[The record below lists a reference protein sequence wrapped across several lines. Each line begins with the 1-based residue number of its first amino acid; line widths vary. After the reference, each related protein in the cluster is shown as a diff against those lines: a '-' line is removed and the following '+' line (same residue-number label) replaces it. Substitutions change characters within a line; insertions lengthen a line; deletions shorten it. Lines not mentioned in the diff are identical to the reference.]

1 MFHLDVFLKQT
12 NEQEYLIE
20 PILFLAQ
27 ILLIRISMTS
37 YNNGH
42 LVVQSLEECVV
53 KAAVWYGAKDVRV
66 EEVENPSVLDNQ
78 VKVEVAYTGICG
90 SDLHEYLEGPVFIP
104 AESPNE
110 FSGKQAPL
118 TMGHEFSGV
127 ITEVGKDV
135 STVAIGD
142 RVSIYP
148 TLANERKV
156 EEIDIY
162 DGYNFIGLAQDGG
175 MAEYCVV
182 PETAVYQLPENMSLK
197 EGALV
202 EPTAVAVQAIKEGSV
217 KFGDTV
223 AIFGA
228 GPIGCLVAA
237 AAKAAGAIQI
247 IVCDLSEERLEKAIE
262 MGATDVINSG
272 KVDAVASIKD
282 LTKGGVDVSFEVAG
296 VEMTVKQA
304 IDATKARGTM
314 VIVSIFAKPIS
325 WHPMQLI
332 NSGVKVT
339 STIAYSRTTYQQTI
353 QAIANGQ
360 LVVKPIITKRI
371 GLDEVVSEG
380 FETLVSDKSQAKI
393 LIAIHSED

>member
-1 MFHLDVFLKQT
+1 MNT
-12 NEQEYLIE
+12 NI
-20 PILFLAQ
+20 
-27 ILLIRISMTS
+27 
-37 YNNGH
+37 
-42 LVVQSLEECVV
+42 VQSLEECVV

-66 EEVENPSVLDNQ
+66 EEVEVPNILDKQ
-78 VKVEVAYTGICG
+78 VKVQVAYTGICG
-90 SDLHEYLEGPVFIP
+90 SDLHEYIEGPVFIP
-104 AESPNE
+104 ADEPNP

-127 ITEVGKDV
+127 VTEVGNDV
-135 STVAIGD
+135 TTISVGD

-148 TLANERKV
+148 TLANEKKA

-175 MAEYCVV
+175 MAEFCVL
-182 PETAVYQLPENMSLK
+182 PETAVYKLPESMTLK

-217 KFGDTV
+217 KFGDKV

-247 IVCDLSEERLEKAIE
+247 IVCDLSEERLEKALE
-262 MGATDVINSG
+262 MGATHVINSG
-272 KVDAVASIKD
+272 KEDAVAVIRE
-282 LTKGGVDVSFEVAG
+282 LTQGGADVSFEVAG
-296 VEMTVKQA
+296 VEVTVKQA

-332 NSGVKVT
+332 NSGVKIT

-360 LVVKPIITKRI
+360 LVVKPIITKTI
-371 GLDEVVSEG
+371 ALEDVVTEG
-380 FETLVSDKSQAKI
+380 FETLVSDKTQAKI
-393 LIAIHSED
+393 LIDIHSEN